1 MVIMSKRT
9 LMDFGKIHPQALDA
23 LNNWYVNVLHA
34 QWRNGADLRLDFPSA
49 DFVGDNKWVFNIKGN
64 HYRLVGMVFFNIR
77 TIYIRFIGTHS
88 DYDEITDIKSI

>member
-1 MVIMSKRT
+1 MSKRT

-23 LNNWYVNVLHA
+23 LNAWYVNVLYA

-77 TIYIRFIGTHS
+77 TVYIRFIGTHS
-88 DYDEITDIKSI
+88 DYDEIKDIKSI